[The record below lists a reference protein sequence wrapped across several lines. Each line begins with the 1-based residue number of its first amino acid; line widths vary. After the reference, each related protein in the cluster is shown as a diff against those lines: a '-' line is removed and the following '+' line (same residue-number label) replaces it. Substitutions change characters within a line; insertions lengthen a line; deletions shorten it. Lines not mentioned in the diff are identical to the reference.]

1 MVTAQSMRLSTKKAT
16 MMRASSLEG
25 TACVCLANK
34 GGMLRF
40 ARTGRRIRNA
50 KAGGSTE
57 NLDPRLKTVAR
68 PMMMPQKM

>member
-16 MMRASSLEG
+16 MTKASSLEG
-25 TACVCLANK
+25 TACVCRVNK

-40 ARTGRRIRNA
+40 ARTGRRIRDA

-57 NLDPRLKTVAR
+57 NMDPRLKIVAR
-68 PMMMPQKM
+68 PMMMPQNM